1 MVLNFDASILL
12 ENALFEAG
20 FLFNKY
26 PQAESYLMVSI
37 DFLVSLL
44 SILAYATQFSSDWDI
59 ISQLFLRSISF
70 H

>member
-1 MVLNFDASILL
+1 MVLNFDASSLL

-20 FLFNKY
+20 FLFNQY
-26 PQAESYLMVSI
+26 PKAESYLMVSI